1 MRDRGGEG
9 EMGWGEGRDGGGG
22 REIEERRA
30 SEGDRGE
37 KGK

>member
-9 EMGWGEGRDGGGG
+9 EMGG
-22 REIEERRA
+22 REIEKGELDIVEERRA